1 MDKEITDWLLA
12 GPAWLKFTVQSQL
25 LGINTDTTAAARDGA
40 IVKLTARVKDG
51 RSGLPALKTGAV
63 SCESAGSA
71 IWDIFFLADIGLT
84 AADLDLEREIEY
96 VLGQQLG
103 SGEIITEPGMAANYY
118 CMSAILISAIA
129 RMGYRE
135 DRRVNQYVRAV
146 IQSQHGDGGWICEDY
161 YTESCP
167 MDNLNVLQLLG
178 QYPKHRRNP
187 RFHGAI
193 DLLLEHWRRRQE
205 KWRLYGFGIGRRFL
219 SLEYPAIKYG
229 ILRVLDVLSLFPYA
243 TAQPG
248 FRNMLDFV
256 RAKGRNGRYYAE
268 PTTGAYRDYDFGQ
281 TALPSRWLTFLI
293 NRIERRSADGQK

>member
-1 MDKEITDWLLA
+1 MDKEITEWLLA
-12 GPAWLKFTVQSQL
+12 GPTWLKFAVQNQL
-25 LGINTDTTAAARDGA
+25 LGIDADAAAASGDGA
-40 IVKLTARVKDG
+40 VAKLTARIKDG

-71 IWDIFFLADIGLT
+71 VWDIFFLADIGLT
-84 AADLDLEREIEY
+84 AADLNLEQEIEY
-96 VLGQQLG
+96 ALGQQLG

-135 DRRVNQYVRAV
+135 DRRVSRYVEAV
-146 IQSQHGDGGWICEDY
+146 MRSQHGDGGWVCEGY

-178 QYPKHRRNP
+178 QYPEHRRDP
-187 RFHGAI
+187 RFRGAV
-193 DLLLEHWRRRQE
+193 DLLLEHWRRRPE
-205 KWRLYGFGIGRRFL
+205 KWRLHGFGIGRRFL

-248 FRNMLDFV
+248 FRDMLDFV
-256 RAKGRNGRYYAE
+256 RGKGREGKYYAE
-268 PTTGAYRDYDFGQ
+268 PTTGAYGDFDFGQ
-281 TALPSRWLTFLI
+281 TALPSRWLTFLV
-293 NRIERRSADGQK
+293 NRIEKRGTDG